1 MPCIIES
8 YVILQNMYYDMQIL
22 FADGEWGVVQ
32 EGRGGVRRSLEEG
45 KVPLEPQL
53 AVKNQRTCLLVQCHQ
68 PVSKRETIAQ
78 LKSSG

>member
-8 YVILQNMYYDMQIL
+8 YVLILQNMYYDMQIL

-45 KVPLEPQL
+45 KVPPEPQL
-53 AVKNQRTCLLVQCHQ
+53 AVKNQRTCLLVQY
-68 PVSKRETIAQ
+68 S
-78 LKSSG
+78 